1 MANHVFSDFIKQQ
14 VGPPGA
20 AYIGVYNSQGERVGE
35 IPIGDLQNNFGTPLY
50 KVGLLSDIHV
60 DTTDYNYQSY
70 LNSYPYSD
78 EGAGDLR
85 RALRWL
91 RDVEGVDMICA
102 AGDLSQYGEDS
113 EFTMTQTEV
122 ANEIPSIPFYTC
134 TGNHDVYNSHS
145 GASTFLN
152 YTRRTLDSTAHTI
165 VTSSAY
171 QNSFYFLHPYTN
183 SQGETVN
190 DVYVFFSMYN
200 YSASNAYLAADI
212 TWLGGV
218 LETYKDSRVFIFT
231 HLFFPDYAGN
241 LGRVNGTGGIYPT
254 GNWLSGSGLTSLQN
268 LFATYANTYWFSGH
282 SHWKW
287 DLQRYQGNLN
297 VARYG
302 NSGAWSIH
310 LPSLSLPIDS
320 DYTNITQQTDQN
332 RVEKPLESQ
341 GGVMDVYEDKVV
353 IRGIDFNINSSQNG
367 DTTQGYTGSDYVR
380 YLPIAIYELHTGV
393 NASDGE
399 EVEIGLW
406 EQGGWGSTS
415 GADTEGNK
423 CIRTTYIPVDTDHR
437 YYLTTTAPIGDQS
450 NPDSIREVSL
460 GVYTG
465 TLDNLT
471 YLGRVT
477 GHSTI
482 NTVSSKIGST
492 GTSLTYFDRIY
503 DNEDITD
510 ELFTQYPT
518 ATFIRFKCYL
528 MGEASDTEDRDITVE
543 HGSRIHITAVLS
555 DQEPETPYTSA
566 YVTYENLEVNSNKT
580 GAVAHNVATDY
591 GDDYRDYVCATFSG
605 PSQGFWVTSPTYD
618 STKGTN
624 QTCTVELEV
633 LHVYSGD
640 YTTSG
645 LMSGTEISLPTYLG
659 FYNGA
664 SPYSGATRYQIANG
678 FNPSTTESSS
688 NGRVQFQT
696 SSSYSAGTVTVL
708 MKVKLNFT

>member
-1 MANHVFSDFIKQQ
+1 MANHVFQDFIKQQ

-20 AYIGVYNSQGERVGE
+20 AYIGVYNSQGIRVGE
-35 IPIGDLQNNFGTPLY
+35 IPIGALQNDFGTPLY
-50 KVGLLSDIHV
+50 RVGLLSDIHV

-70 LNSYPYSD
+70 LNTYPYSD

-91 RDVEGVDMICA
+91 RDVERVDMICA

-134 TGNHDVYNSHS
+134 TGNHDVYSSHS

-190 DVYVFFSMYN
+190 DVFMFFSMYN
-200 YSASNAYLAADI
+200 YSASNAYLADDI
-212 TWLGGV
+212 TWLGNV
-218 LETYKDSRVFIFT
+218 LETYKNSRVFIFT

-287 DLQRYQGNLN
+287 DLQKYQGNLN
-297 VARYG
+297 VSRYG

-320 DYTNITQQTDQN
+320 DYTDITQQTETN

-353 IRGIDFNINSSQNG
+353 IRGIDFNINSSQYG
-367 DTTQGYTGSDYVR
+367 DTTQGYTGNEYVR

-399 EVEIGLW
+399 EVEIGFW
-406 EQGGWGSTS
+406 EQGGWSSSSGDDQTSTK
-415 GADTEGNK
+415 A
-423 CIRTTYIPVDTDHR
+423 IRSTYIPVDTNHK
-437 YYLTTTAPIGDQS
+437 YFLTTTAPIGDQS
-450 NPDSIREVSL
+450 NPDSIREVSI
-460 GVYTG
+460 GVWSGDSTSK
-465 TLDNLT
+465 T
-471 YLGRVT
+471 YLGRIT
-477 GHSTI
+477 GQSC
-482 NTVSSKIGST
+482 NTTSSKIGST
-492 GTSLTYFDRIY
+492 STSLNYFDRVY
-503 DNEDITD
+503 TGEDITD
-510 ELFTQYPT
+510 AIFSLYPT
-518 ATFIRFKCYL
+518 ASYIRFKCYL
-528 MGEASDTEDRDITVE
+528 MGESGDAEDRDITIE
-543 HGSRIHITAVLS
+543 HGERISITEVLS
-555 DQEPETPYTSA
+555 DQEPETPYVSE
-566 YVTYENLEVNSNKT
+566 YVVYSNLEVNSQKT
-580 GAVAHNVATDY
+580 GAVANNVASDY
-591 GDDYRDYVCATFSG
+591 GDNYRDFVCVTFSG
-605 PSQGFWVTSPTYD
+605 TSQGFWVTSPTYD
-618 STKGTN
+618 STKGTS
-624 QTCTVELEV
+624 QTCTVELSE
-633 LHVYSGD
+633 LHVYSGS
-640 YTTSG
+640 YSNTG
-645 LMSGTEISLPTYLG
+645 LMDRTEISLPQYAG
-659 FYNGA
+659 FYNGS
-664 SPYSGATRYQIANG
+664 SPYSGATRYQITSG
-678 FNPSTTESSS
+678 FIPSTTESSS

-696 SSSYSAGTVTVL
+696 SSSYSGGTITIL
-708 MKVKLNFT
+708 MKVKLNFE